1 MTREQVLNSIVL
13 KKRFC
18 KDCNLPISVFDN
30 PYFEER
36 IKLLDRLWNFN
47 CVEELDDF
55 CYYLEGFNSEQDY
68 LEYYNSIK
76 DDVVTFIQNND
87 AFKAFV
93 SDMDSPQYKERPQF
107 PSRNLYVE
115 ENAGKDFVSIDMK
128 KGEFLCIEML

>member
-55 CYYLEGFNSEQDY
+55 CYYL
-68 LEYYNSIK
+68 
-76 DDVVTFIQNND
+76 
-87 AFKAFV
+87 
-93 SDMDSPQYKERPQF
+93 
-107 PSRNLYVE
+107 
-115 ENAGKDFVSIDMK
+115 
-128 KGEFLCIEML
+128 